1 MSLGSGGSHLRQ
13 TLMPF
18 LYPML
23 PNSIS
28 KSSSTK
34 ISSRKFLRYAP
45 AATRRL
51 ESTLHGTLSETVS
64 SHQATFARGKS
75 PDKSHLNPSPS
86 DYSRSIFQDRCT
98 LTLYAG
104 SGGNGCVSFL
114 REKYI
119 EDGPANGGDGG
130 SGGNI
135 FIQAVEGETSLHKL
149 ARRGIIKAGHG
160 KSGQGKSQG
169 GQRGKDVL
177 LQVPVGTIVREI
189 GRLDPLVEEERRLA
203 QLISEMGKEEG
214 MRAASERR
222 ERWVFYPGSQ
232 PSDFLT
238 EDFPVLPPTRRSAL
252 AATQPK
258 APIYLDLSEPMS
270 DPILLAAGAVGGLG
284 NPNFVCNA
292 NTKPRFATR
301 GEKGLKLDLE
311 FELKLLADVG
321 LVGLPNAGKSTLL
334 RSITNS
340 RTRIGNWA
348 FTTLSPKIGTVV
360 IDNHSGRPLIEPKPG
375 HPRRTN
381 FTIADIPGLIEGAHL
396 DKGLG
401 LGFLR
406 HVERAGILAFVVDLS
421 AGDAVVALKGLW
433 RELDEYNRLREMQ
446 LNIQTEERSVSGL
459 PLLGGPSPEQFPNEF
474 GAQQLTPP
482 TLIPST
488 KDVSSKNL
496 PPMYT
501 KPWFVIGTKA
511 DLPGTQENYV
521 TLRSYLEEVEKA
533 KVEHPCGQKNAWR
546 GKLYS
551 IPVSA
556 INAQGVNSIPE
567 RVVAMQSIQHL
578 IHLALSTISSP
589 APDDPICE
597 CFNGDSQKLISSLLH
612 ETEFAL
618 SLADKKLHIFPFKD
632 VKDCWRRLY
641 TDASIV
647 KTCYAIREHLCAQDI
662 DGIDSHKP
670 TTLRDQ
676 QNFGDQTPKSGH
688 DRGDD
693 ANDSRRISPDSPWL
707 SPAIH
712 TLDKALIMTGAPRRE
727 SLIETIISCLQD
739 LTDSTPSTGPFADV
753 FNKPDLF
760 QADTEAASKRRKL
773 IPPSLFPAETAPA
786 PRLAYPICRVAALS
800 FEQFTDHM
808 NNVRTPLVITGA
820 VSFWPALSTRPWSSR
835 DYWAQRTY
843 EGRRLVPVEVGRA
856 YTDEGWGQRI
866 MPFGEFVRDYLWRT
880 GSSGKG
886 VGDGKKSENENDL
899 AVNSRDSEGG
909 GAGGGGEGGGGGGG
923 GQTGYMAQH
932 DLLAQIPSLRNDICI
947 PDYCY
952 TDPPAPEPG
961 TPLHNKMVRE
971 RLAKDKNGQLETNC
985 RSKLGDQEQDRNQYK
1000 EPIENMDGKSES
1012 DDTISDPIINTW
1024 IGPSWTISPLH
1035 HDPYHNILVQVV
1047 GQKYI
1052 RLYSPHTPA
1061 SQIYPRGMEVVKP
1074 SSSPQQQQQQA
1085 EKDEVATPSQEQQ
1098 IDMSNT
1104 SQVDLAAIELSP
1116 AEFETWESMWPGFS
1130 DAEYVETVLKEGE
1143 CLYVPVGWWHYVRG
1157 LQAGISVSFWW
1168 G

>member
-1 MSLGSGGSHLRQ
+1 MRPGRCPSQIRQ

-23 PNSIS
+23 SNTIPKPNSAA
-28 KSSSTK
+28 
-34 ISSRKFLRYAP
+34 ISSRKLLRYSSTP
-45 AATRRL
+45 VTRRL
-51 ESTLHGTLSETVS
+51 NGTAHGRSKTGLSHLATL
-64 SHQATFARGKS
+64 AR
-75 PDKSHLNPSPS
+75 DKPHDNNHLNPSPS

-98 LTLYAG
+98 LTLHAG

-119 EDGPANGGDGG
+119 DDGPANGGDGG

-160 KSGQGKSQG
+160 KSGQGKSKG

-189 GRLDPLVEEERRLA
+189 GRLDPLEEEERQLA
-203 QLISEMGKEEG
+203 QLIREMGKEEG

-222 ERWVFYPGSQ
+222 ERWVFYPGSK
-232 PSDFLT
+232 PSDFLM
-238 EDFPVLPPTRRSAL
+238 EEFPVLPPARRSAL

-258 APIYLDLSEPMS
+258 APIYLNLSEHMS
-270 DPILLAAGAVGGLG
+270 NPILLAAGGVGGLG
-284 NPNFVCNA
+284 NPTFVTNT

-301 GEKGLKLDLE
+301 GEKGLKLELE

-360 IDNHSGRPLIEPKPG
+360 IDDHSGRPLVEPKPG

-406 HVERAGILAFVVDLS
+406 HVERAGILAFVIDLS
-421 AGDAVVALKGLW
+421 AGNAVQALKGLW
-433 RELDEYNRLREMQ
+433 RELYEYNRLRERE
-446 LNIQTEERSVSGL
+446 LNLLTEERLTSWIALDS
-459 PLLGGPSPEQFPNEF
+459 PSSEEF
-474 GAQQLTPP
+474 ADEFGGAQQLTPP
-482 TLIPST
+482 TLTPSQR
-488 KDVSSKNL
+488 DVSAKNL

-511 DLPGTQENYV
+511 DLPGTQENYKA
-521 TLRSYLEEVEKA
+521 LRSYLEEVQNGL
-533 KVEHPCGQKNAWR
+533 VEHPSGQQNAWR

-556 INAQGVNSIPE
+556 INAQGVQSIPE
-567 RVVAMQSIQHL
+567 RVSIDRL
-578 IHLALSTISSP
+578 TRSALSTISSP
-589 APDDPICE
+589 SPDDPICE
-597 CFNGDSQKLISSLLH
+597 CFDGDTEKLV
-612 ETEFAL
+612 FAL
-618 SLADKKLHIFPFKD
+618 LQDTDNALALADTKLRVFPFKD
-632 VKDCWRRLY
+632 VKVCWRRLY

-647 KTCYAIREHLCAQDI
+647 KVCFAIRKHQ
-662 DGIDSHKP
+662 GDSDNGEVEVRKP
-670 TTLRDQ
+670 TGRQQQKPDHQTLK
-676 QNFGDQTPKSGH
+676 NGNAHKGDVIN
-688 DRGDD
+688 DR
-693 ANDSRRISPDSPWL
+693 RRISPDAPWL
-707 SPAIH
+707 SPVIH
-712 TLDKALIMTGAPRRE
+712 TLDRALIMTGAPRRE
-727 SLIETIISCLQD
+727 SLIESLITCLQN
-739 LTDSTPSTGPFADV
+739 LTDSHPSTRPFALFFD
-753 FNKPDLF
+753 KPDPF
-760 QADTEAASKRRKL
+760 EGHTETEQNEQPPPLKRRRL
-773 IPPSLFPAETAPA
+773 ITPSLFPRDAAPA
-786 PRLAYPICRVAALS
+786 PNLKRPICRLAAPSL
-800 FEQFTDHM
+800 ERFTEHM
-808 NNVRTPLVITGA
+808 NNIRVPLVITDA
-820 VSFWPALSTRPWSSR
+820 VNHWPALSTRPWSSL
-835 DYWAQRTY
+835 DYWNQRTY
-843 EGRRLVPVEVGRA
+843 DGRRLVPVEVGRS

-866 MPFGEFVRDYLWRT
+866 MPFGEFVRNYIWRME
-880 GSSGKG
+880 SSGKG
-886 VGDGKKSENENDL
+886 AGDGKESGGDNSDHVANDRDLEN
-899 AVNSRDSEGG
+899 
-909 GAGGGGEGGGGGGG
+909 GATGGE
-923 GQTGYMAQH
+923 TGYMAQH
-932 DLLAQIPSLRNDICI
+932 DLLAQIPALRNDICI

-961 TPLHNKMVRE
+961 APLYEKKLRE
-971 RLAKDKNGQLETNC
+971 SLAKDKEKLAKTSLKNT
-985 RSKLGDQEQDRNQYK
+985 LGDEEKDRNQ
-1000 EPIENMDGKSES
+1000 DGKSTDNSDAES
-1012 DDTISDPIINTW
+1012 EADDTPSDPIINTW

-1061 SQIYPRGMEVVKP
+1061 SQIYPRGMEVVNP
-1074 SSSPQQQQQQA
+1074 ASASPQQQQQTDKETVAPEQA
-1085 EKDEVATPSQEQQ
+1085 QTQDQK

-1116 AEFETWESMWPGFS
+1116 AESATWESMWPGFS
-1130 DAEYVETVLKEGE
+1130 DADYVETVLKEGE
-1143 CLYVPVGWWHYVRG
+1143 CLYIPIGWWHYVRG

-1168 G
+1168 T